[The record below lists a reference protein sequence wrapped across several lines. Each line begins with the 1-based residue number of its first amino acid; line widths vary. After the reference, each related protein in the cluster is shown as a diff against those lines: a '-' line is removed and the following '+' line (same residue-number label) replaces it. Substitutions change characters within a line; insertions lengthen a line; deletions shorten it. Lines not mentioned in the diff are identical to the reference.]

1 MQIVV
6 PDGAS
11 YVTQSEFNTAIALLA
26 CAQNKI
32 GKSILNSY
40 NKQTNVNSFF
50 LDVSI
55 DSLYRNRNCKN
66 DDDDYYNYY

>member
-32 GKSILNSY
+32 GMYNGMKSIINL
-40 NKQTNVNSFF
+40 
-50 LDVSI
+50 
-55 DSLYRNRNCKN
+55 
-66 DDDDYYNYY
+66 

>member
-32 GKSILNSY
+32 GEFQISH
-40 NKQTNVNSFF
+40 F
-50 LDVSI
+50 LFYF
-55 DSLYRNRNCKN
+55 L
-66 DDDDYYNYY
+66 

>member
-6 PDGAS
+6 PNGAS

-32 GKSILNSY
+32 
-40 NKQTNVNSFF
+40 
-50 LDVSI
+50 DVSLQ
-55 DSLYRNRNCKN
+55 SLYRNRNCKFL
-66 DDDDYYNYY
+66 

>member
-11 YVTQSEFNTAIALLA
+11 YVTQSEFNTSIALLA

-32 GKSILNSY
+32 GKSVAKRRITWILICFCY
-40 NKQTNVNSFF
+40 
-50 LDVSI
+50 
-55 DSLYRNRNCKN
+55 
-66 DDDDYYNYY
+66 

>member
-6 PDGAS
+6 PNGAS

-32 GKSILNSY
+32 
-40 NKQTNVNSFF
+40 NVS
-50 LDVSI
+50 LQ
-55 DSLYRNRNCKN
+55 SLYRNRNCKCEGLMIEVRGRTKIGL
-66 DDDDYYNYY
+66 

>member
-32 GKSILNSY
+32 GNGEVICVY
-40 NKQTNVNSFF
+40 NTT
-50 LDVSI
+50 I
-55 DSLYRNRNCKN
+55 D
-66 DDDDYYNYY
+66 